1 MTQHEI
7 FWSVTAPAPK
17 TYLNKP
23 LPEKTDVVVIGG
35 GFTGTSAALQLAKNG
50 ASVTLLEAQSIG
62 WGASSRN
69 GGQALSCLHHT
80 LTELIKEHG
89 RERARDMFHAS
100 VRAADTVE
108 EIVREEHIECEHE
121 RCGSIE
127 AAYKPSH
134 FDALKRE
141 QQTLHEVA
149 DYDVQIVPK
158 ENTASELGTSAYY
171 GMMVNPRSGSIQ
183 PAAYVSGMALA
194 ADRHGADIHEGV
206 RVLEIDRSGD
216 KALNNGT
223 RFKVRTNRGDVW
235 AKDVLIASNAW
246 VGDVVPQF
254 RQRVFPTESFIIV
267 TEPLPADLAVRLIPH
282 HRVVYDTRK
291 VLAYY
296 RLSSDNRMI
305 WGGELALNGA
315 SSQANMKALRTGMLR
330 IFPDLAKFKI
340 DYYWSGTL
348 GITLDE
354 NSHAGQ
360 IDGMW
365 YSMCYVGHGVTLA
378 TYLGRQMANGIL
390 GRVVDNPFADLG
402 IPRVPVY
409 RDKTWF
415 VNIGKLFYRMVDIV
429 SG

>member
-1 MTQHEI
+1 MTKHEI

-17 TYLNKP
+17 TYLNKL
-23 LPEKTDVVVIGG
+23 LPEKTDVVIVGG

-89 RERARDMFHAS
+89 REHARDMFHAS

-108 EIVREEHIECEHE
+108 EIVREEKIECEHA

-141 QQTLHEVA
+141 QQILREVA
-149 DYDVQIVPK
+149 DYDVQIVPR
-158 ENTASELGTSAYY
+158 ENNQSELGTSAYY

-183 PAAYVSGMALA
+183 PAQFVNGMALA
-194 ADRHGADIHEGV
+194 AERHGADIHEGV
-206 RVLEIDRSGD
+206 RVLGVDRSGE
-216 KALNNGT
+216 KALNSGI

-246 VGDVVPQF
+246 AGDIVPQF
-254 RQRVFPTESFIIV
+254 RQRVFPTESFIIA
-267 TEPLPADLAVRLIPH
+267 TEPLPHDLAARLIPH
-282 HRVVYDTRK
+282 RRVVYDTRQ

-296 RLSSDNRMI
+296 RLSSDNRMV

-315 SSQANMKALRTGMLR
+315 SPQTNMKALRNGMLR
-330 IFPDLAKFKI
+330 IFPELADFKI

-390 GRVVDNPFADLG
+390 GGSVDNPFADLS

-415 VNIGKLFYRMVDIV
+415 VNVGKLFYRMIDIV